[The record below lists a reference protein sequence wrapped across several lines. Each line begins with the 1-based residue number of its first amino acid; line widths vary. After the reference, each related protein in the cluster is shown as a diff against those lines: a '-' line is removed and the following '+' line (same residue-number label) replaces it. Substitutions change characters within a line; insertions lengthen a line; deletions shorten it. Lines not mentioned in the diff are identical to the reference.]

1 MSAVP
6 GEECDYKV
14 LAAAL
19 NSAGWQQFAFLK
31 SEDHSAVLDG
41 TGHEKPAADRRW
53 IVITHSCDI
62 VHHTDQELFVEL
74 LALERIQEV
83 SNDDLAKQSPRLR
96 FVTAYQQGDP
106 PPIWFAAR
114 ASFKVSVSRER
125 LRNLSPDNAIS
136 IRSAQDNDGLRGKS
150 EHELSEWLAGRY
162 NRSWA
167 PTEFDKRLSK
177 NIAKIQQSLTRLRGL
192 GVEDIFARVT
202 PGTEL
207 GAGEQ
212 YEIDLVI
219 LVDPAEEANIDAVK
233 AEAETLARQV
243 AQKDRIAMVSAPY
256 VELSTRYGYGYVQG
270 WMRFH
275 DVLRDSMSSRGQGGR

>member
-1 MSAVP
+1 MSALS

-19 NSAGWQQFAFLK
+19 NSAGWQQFVFVK
-31 SEDHSAVLDG
+31 SEDHPTVLDG
-41 TGHEKPAADRRW
+41 TGYEKLTADSRW
-53 IVITHSCDI
+53 IVVTHSCDI

-74 LALERIQEV
+74 LALERMQKV
-83 SNDDLAKQSPRLR
+83 SDDDLAKQSPRLR
-96 FVTAYQQGDP
+96 YLAAYVHGDLS
-106 PPIWFAAR
+106 PIWFTAR
-114 ASFKVSVSRER
+114 ASFRVSVLRER
-125 LRNLSPDNAIS
+125 LRSLSPDNAIS
-136 IRSAQDNDGLRGKS
+136 LRSAQDNDGLRGKS
-150 EHELSEWLAGRY
+150 EHELSQWLAGRY

-167 PTEFDKRLSK
+167 PTEFDKRLSR
-177 NIAKIQQSLTRLRGL
+177 NIVKIQQSLTRLRGL

-202 PGTEL
+202 PGEEL
-207 GAGEQ
+207 GSGEQ

-219 LVDPAEEANIDAVK
+219 LVDPAQEANLDAVK

-243 AQKDRIAMVSAPY
+243 AQKDRIAMVRAPY

-275 DVLRDSMSSRGQGGR
+275 DVLRDSMSSRVQGGR